1 MKRRFLLYIFI
12 LLFMSGCIPKRETMH
27 IYSLS
32 VTSSH
37 KASTKSNSTL
47 KVNYPTSLNGV
58 GGSRIYYSDNSR
70 VGYYLYS
77 RWSSSLNRMLYSNIL
92 ANLQESGKYKYVVG
106 YSSGAKADREL
117 EVAILSFNHII
128 EGESSRTD
136 IKIDAKLIDSKS
148 GRVIK
153 QKRFSYTTPLEAKSA
168 AAFVKGAKEDMA
180 RFIDELIGF

>member
-1 MKRRFLLYIFI
+1 MRLRYLLYIIISLFI
-12 LLFMSGCIPKRETMH
+12 SGCIPKTETMH

-32 VTSSH
+32 VTSMH
-37 KASTKSNSTL
+37 KASTKSNLTL
-47 KVNYPTSLNGV
+47 KVNYPVAINGV

-77 RWSSSLNRMLYSNIL
+77 RWNSSLNRMLYSNIL

-106 YSSGAKADREL
+106 YSSVAKADREL
-117 EVAILSFNHII
+117 EIEILSFNHII

-136 IKIDAKLIDSKS
+136 IKIDVKLIDSKS
-148 GRVIK
+148 GKVVK
-153 QKRFSYTTPLEAKSA
+153 QKRFHYTTPLEAKNA

-180 RFIDELIGF
+180 RFIDSLINF